1 MNTRV
6 QGEILRVQCQG
17 SQEGNIFGE
26 ERSIVS
32 NAVES
37 NKIRMEQCLSD
48 SAVFHANLI
57 YSVTILK

>member
-6 QGEILRVQCQG
+6 QGEILRVRCQG

-37 NKIRMEQCLSD
+37 KYVWSSVCRIRQ
-48 SAVFHANLI
+48 
-57 YSVTILK
+57 YSMPI